1 MNTAPHPSLAAVT
14 YIVADYDE
22 AIAWFTDKLGF
33 TLVSDDALSETKRW
47 VEVEAEP
54 GGVRLLLAKA
64 TTPAQIAA
72 IGEAAGDRVAFFLH
86 TSSFEAK
93 RAAMEAAGVRFEE
106 ATRAEPYGKVA
117 VFRDLYGNRW
127 DLLEPA
133 EG

>member
-1 MNTAPHPSLAAVT
+1 MPEPHAQSLAAVT
-14 YIVADYDE
+14 YLVADYDD
-22 AIAWFTDKLGF
+22 AIGWFTGKLGF
-33 TLVSDDALSETKRW
+33 TLVSDQALSETKRW
-47 VEVEAEP
+47 VEVAAEP

-86 TSSFEAK
+86 ASDLERK
-93 RAAMEAAGVRFEE
+93 RVAMEAAGVRFEE
-106 ATRAEPYGKVA
+106 ATRHEPYGKVA

-133 EG
+133 A